1 MCIANV
7 EHISLTQLN
16 FYKDLSD
23 LSKKMSNKY
32 VQTSQK
38 MELLTLKN
46 WNLKVPRIVIHS
58 KLTMNNHRIAKVYHQ
73 GFVLYKHI
81 AYFKWSSYFKW
92 ASLDV
97 IGKWTKSSQS
107 SKYVLFFKSFLKL
120 LILIKPILLLNKEKK
135 TNHLDV
141 TI

>member
-32 VQTSQK
+32 VETSQK

-58 KLTMNNHRIAKVYHQ
+58 KLTMNNHRIANVCHQ

-81 AYFKWSSYFKW
+81 VYFKWSSYFKW

-120 LILIKPILLLNKEKK
+120 LILIKHILLLNKEK
-135 TNHLDV
+135 N
-141 TI
+141 

>member
-23 LSKKMSNKY
+23 LSKKESNKY

-38 MELLTLKN
+38 MELLTLIN

-58 KLTMNNHRIAKVYHQ
+58 KLTMNNHRIAKVCHQ

-81 AYFKWSSYFKW
+81 VYFKW

-107 SKYVLFFKSFLKL
+107 SKYVLFFLKSFLKL

>member
-16 FYKDLSD
+16 FYKDLS
-23 LSKKMSNKY
+23 KKEGNKY